1 MLEVNK
7 NFFGLW
13 YFRISDNWRERL
25 SKIRLLWSHGTWSS
39 SLWSSASASLI
50 VASRISSVV
59 LPPTFLFSAYRHAVL
74 SWLKRLDSVF
84 IMQEQ
89 SDVQDTAKDKRS
101 RQESGKRWWNES
113 WLIRQCFTDYAKMAG
128 FMSGS
133 SRTGFSSTINQAASL
148 TSRSRPTEK
157 MVATSEVFIL
167 ERTL

>member
-1 MLEVNK
+1 MLEVNT
-7 NFFGLW
+7 NFFLGFGILGSQTIGEKDFW
-13 YFRISDNWRERL
+13 RSDYC
-25 SKIRLLWSHGTWSS
+25 GSS
-39 SLWSSASASLI
+39 SLWSSSSASLL